1 MIRLNNIK
9 KIYNKGSKENE
20 LIALNDLDLEISEG
34 EFLAIMGPSGS
45 GKTTLLNILGL
56 MDSFDQGEYHFLDT
70 QVEKLNRKKMDK
82 FRSQKIG
89 FVFQQFMLLP
99 DYTVFE
105 NAEIPLRARNIK
117 RSKRK
122 EIIMKL
128 LEQVGMEKY
137 AKTIPSRLSGGQKQR
152 CAIVRALV
160 NEPDLILADE
170 PTGAL
175 DRKTGQEIMNLLK
188 ELNKKGKTIIVVTH
202 DPTVADKADRIINLE
217 DGRIISDITKG
228 KE

>member
-1 MIRLNNIK
+1 MIRLNNIT

-20 LIALNDLDLEISEG
+20 LIALNDLDIEINEG

-56 MDSFDQGEYHFLDT
+56 MDSFDQGEYCFLDT
-70 QVEKLNRKKMDK
+70 QIKKLNRKNMDK
-82 FRSQKIG
+82 FRSEKIG

-117 RSKRK
+117 KSKRK

-188 ELNKKGKTIIVVTH
+188 ALNKKGKTIIVVTH
-202 DPTVADKADRIINLE
+202 DPTVAEQADRVINIE
-217 DGRIISDITKG
+217 DGKIISDISK
-228 KE
+228 

>member
-1 MIRLNNIK
+1 MIRLNNIT

-20 LIALNDLDLEISEG
+20 LIALNDLDIEINEG

-56 MDSFDQGEYHFLDT
+56 MDSFDQGEYCFLDT
-70 QVEKLNRKKMDK
+70 QIKKLNRKDMDK
-82 FRSQKIG
+82 FRSEKIG

-117 RSKRK
+117 KSKRK

-188 ELNKKGKTIIVVTH
+188 ALNKKGKTIIVVTH
-202 DPTVADKADRIINLE
+202 DPTVAEQADRVINIE
-217 DGRIISDITKG
+217 DGKIISDISK
-228 KE
+228 

>member
-56 MDSFDQGEYHFLDT
+56 MDSFDQGEYHFFDT
-70 QVEKLNRKKMDK
+70 QVEKLNRKDMDK

-217 DGRIISDITKG
+217 DGRIISDITKE